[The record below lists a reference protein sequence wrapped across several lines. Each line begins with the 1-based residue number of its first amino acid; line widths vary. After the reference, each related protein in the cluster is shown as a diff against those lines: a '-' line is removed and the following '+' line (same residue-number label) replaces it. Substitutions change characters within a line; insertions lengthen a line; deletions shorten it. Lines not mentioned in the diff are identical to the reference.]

1 MLSVEPSGV
10 ILGAT
15 ICGLDLSKRLD
26 DGDLGRIFLNLGRYG
41 VLCFP
46 GQSLDPIRQKAFCER
61 LGPLHQNE
69 RHRVPGVPEV
79 SILSNIVENGR
90 NIGYVDAGMIWH
102 RDVTNRKIPA
112 FATVLHALKVP
123 RRNGKALGNT
133 QFINTQAAYDDLAE
147 DIKRRLTGR
156 MATHSSEKY
165 NERVRDAGSKRPAF
179 GKLPN
184 RTPPISH
191 PILRAHPLTGRT
203 TLYCDPGSVVRI
215 EGLPEGESD
224 DLIRLLN
231 EHQLQ
236 PKYRY
241 DHVWTE
247 GDVLMWD
254 NFSTLHRV
262 SLDYGPDEPRLIQ
275 RSQVMA
281 GRVLDPA
288 FVESMLARA
297 GDTR

>member
-1 MLSVEPSGV
+1 MVSVEPSGA

-15 ICGLDLSKRLD
+15 IRGLDLSAPLD
-26 DGDLGRIFLNLGRYG
+26 DVDLGRILLALGRYG
-41 VLCFP
+41 VLRFP
-46 GQSLDPIRQKAFCER
+46 GQTLDPVRQRAFCER

-79 SILSNIVENGR
+79 SILSNIVENGQ

-102 RDVTNRKIPA
+102 RDVTTRKIPA

-133 QFINTQAAYDDLAE
+133 QFINTQAAYDDLSD
-147 DIKRRLTGR
+147 DIKRRLKGC
-156 MATHSSEKY
+156 MAVHSSEKY
-165 NERVRDAGSKRPAF
+165 NEKVRDAGSRRPVF

-184 RTPPISH
+184 RNPPMSHSILLTH
-191 PILRAHPLTGRT
+191 PITGRT
-203 TLYCDPGSVVRI
+203 TLYCDPGSVIRI
-215 EGLPEGESD
+215 EGLPEAESD
-224 DLIRLLN
+224 DLIRLLG
-231 EHQLQ
+231 EHQLRPQ
-236 PKYRY
+236 YRY

-247 GDVLMWD
+247 GDVLLWD

-275 RSQVMA
+275 RTQIMA
-281 GRVLDPA
+281 GRILDPA
-288 FVESMLARA
+288 FVQTMLARA
-297 GDTR
+297 GDGY